1 MGSKIKSF
9 TDLITWQKSHK
20 LVLDI
25 YKITLKFPED
35 EKYSLVSQLRRAAIS
50 ITSNIAEGFSRRTS
64 KDKAHFYYNAL
75 GSLTEIQNQLI
86 IAKDLKYINESDSFI
101 QNSIEIN
108 KLINSLIKK
117 VESKQ
122 FSLNT

>member
-1 MGSKIKSF
+1 MRSKIRSF

-35 EKYSLVSQLRRAAIS
+35 EKYNLVNQLRRAAIS

-75 GSLTEIQNQLI
+75 GSLTELQNQRLI
-86 IAKDLKYINESDSFI
+86 ARDLKYIDEFSEI
-101 QNSIEIN
+101 AKNSIEVN
-108 KLINSLIKK
+108 KLINGLIKK
-117 VESKQ
+117 VEDKS
-122 FSLNT
+122 SLLNT